1 MNICRVA
8 GHTTAGKGTGAVCYI
23 NESTENR
30 VLGKK
35 VTEYIK
41 KAGHNCDYYEVNKS
55 DTYLKDQVDF
65 ANKKAYDLVVQIHFN
80 AAGGTGTETLYR
92 SVAGKKYATQINKK
106 LSTVFKDRGIKHDI
120 NDVGRKLYWL
130 TNTKSPAVLI
140 ETCFVDSKVD
150 TDKYINNKDA
160 IAKIIAEGIIGRDIQ
175 DKPIEASKN
184 ENNDILWGVCVGA
197 YKDREKANAMVEELK
212 KKGYTS
218 TYLIPR

>member
-1 MNICRVA
+1 MNICIVA
-8 GHTTAGKGTGAVCYI
+8 GHTSEGKGTGAVGYI
-23 NESTENR
+23 NESAENR

-55 DTYLKDQVDF
+55 DTYLKDQTNF
-65 ANKKAYDLVVQIHFN
+65 ANKKVYDLVVQIHFN
-80 AAGGTGTETLYR
+80 AGGGTGTETLYR
-92 SVAGKKYATQINKK
+92 STAGKKYANQVNGK
-106 LSTVFKDRGIKHDI
+106 LSTMYKNRGIKHDI

-130 TNTKSPAVLI
+130 TNTKYPAILI
-140 ETCFVDSKVD
+140 ETCFVDSKSD

-160 IAKIIAEGIIGRDIQ
+160 TAKLIAEGIIGKDI
-175 DKPIEASKN
+175 IETNVTTNSKN
-184 ENNDILWGVCVGA
+184 DDILWAVCVGA
-197 YKDREKANAMVEELK
+197 YKDKNKADSIVEELK

>member
-1 MNICRVA
+1 MNICIVA
-8 GHTTAGKGTGAVCYI
+8 GHTTTGQGTGAVGYI
-23 NESTENR
+23 NESAENR

-41 KAGHNCDYYEVNKS
+41 KAGHNCDYYEINKS
-55 DTYLKDQVDF
+55 DTYLKDQTNF
-65 ANKKAYDLVVQIHFN
+65 ANKKAYDVVVQIHFN
-80 AAGGTGTETLYR
+80 AGGGTGTETLYR
-92 SVAGKKYATQINKK
+92 STAGKKYAKQVNDK
-106 LSTVFKDRGIKHDI
+106 LSTMYKNRGIKHDI

-130 TNTKSPAVLI
+130 TNTKYPAILI

-160 IAKIIAEGIIGRDIQ
+160 TAKLIAEGIIGKDIV
-175 DKPIEASKN
+175 EANVTTNSKN
-184 ENNDILWGVCVGA
+184 DDILWAVCVGA
-197 YKDREKANAMVEELK
+197 YKDKNKADSIVEELK